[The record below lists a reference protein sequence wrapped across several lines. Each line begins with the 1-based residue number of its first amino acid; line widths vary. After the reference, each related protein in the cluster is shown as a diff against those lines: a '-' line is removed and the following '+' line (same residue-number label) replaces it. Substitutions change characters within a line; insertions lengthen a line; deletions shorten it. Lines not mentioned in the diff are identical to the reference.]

1 MTGEGRE
8 EERTH
13 GKIKLCCFL
22 LFTLYNIEFEAFF
35 SPNAFL
41 YGLPV
46 WAVSSVL
53 KVSLCVCV

>member
-22 LFTLYNIEFEAFF
+22 LFTLYNIEFEAYF
-35 SPNAFL
+35 PYVL

-46 WAVSSVL
+46 CAVSSVL